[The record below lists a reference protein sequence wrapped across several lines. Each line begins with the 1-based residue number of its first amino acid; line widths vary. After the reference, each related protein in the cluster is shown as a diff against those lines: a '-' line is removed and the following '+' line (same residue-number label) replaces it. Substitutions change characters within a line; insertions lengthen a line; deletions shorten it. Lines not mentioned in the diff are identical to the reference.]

1 MSTESPLISSSLA
14 SLAPWAALSLA
25 MILVFLVSLVTL
37 SYMQFIFSSIK
48 FPSILFCRGSD
59 LHG

>member
-37 SYMQFIFSSIK
+37 YMQFIFSSIK
-48 FPSILFCRGSD
+48 FPSILFCRGGD

>member
-37 SYMQFIFSSIK
+37 YMQFIFSSIK